1 MHLLGCGVNRAS
13 RDFVFMKFPHHYPS
27 KACHPTGLFFLLNM
41 RLPKLTCRWYSY
53 AKKGMHM
60 ESAAIHSAKHIL
72 YIVGI
77 ILLAGSLSGIL
88 AQKFKVPDVV
98 VFLLAGMGL
107 GPELSG
113 VLDVRADST
122 INQLILIFGSSYIL
136 FDGGA
141 SLRFKVLKEVWI
153 TIVVISTVGV
163 LITTVITGL
172 AAFQLLGIPLI
183 TALLLGSTIASTD
196 PATLVPVFKQVRI
209 KDRVAQTVMSE
220 SAFNDAMGA
229 IVTFTI
235 MGAALGTGGKFSLGA
250 ATFSLVSNALI
261 GVLIG
266 GVLGYLAALLIAH
279 EKYDFLQEYAPLVTL
294 MAVVGAYMSAENFK
308 ASGFMAVF
316 VFGIMLGNKD
326 VFGFKMEHNEE
337 GKLEDFILTTSL
349 IMRMFIFILLGS
361 RVNFALMSKYLWSGT
376 ALVLVFILIARPV
389 TVFCCALPDRRAR
402 WSLKEMLFMC
412 WTRETGVIPGALA
425 GILLGM
431 KVPGAEII
439 ASVTFITILLTIIIQ
454 ATTTRWLARKL
465 GLLVS

>member
-1 MHLLGCGVNRAS
+1 
-13 RDFVFMKFPHHYPS
+13 
-27 KACHPTGLFFLLNM
+27 
-41 RLPKLTCRWYSY
+41 
-53 AKKGMHM
+53 M

-72 YIVGI
+72 FI
-77 ILLAGSLSGIL
+77 IGVILFAGSVSGIL
-88 AQKFKVPDVV
+88 ARKFKVPDVV
-98 VFLLAGMGL
+98 VFLLVGMGL

-113 VLDVRADST
+113 VFDVKADST

-141 SLRFKVLKEVWI
+141 SLRLKVLKEVWI
-153 TIVVISTVGV
+153 TILVISTIGV
-163 LITTVITGL
+163 LITTAITSL
-172 AAFQLLGIPLI
+172 AALQLLGIPLI
-183 TALLLGSTIASTD
+183 TALLLGSTVASTD

-235 MGAALGTGGKFSLGA
+235 MGVALGTGGEFSLA
-250 ATFSLVSNALI
+250 SATATLLSNALI

-266 GVLGYLAALLIAH
+266 AVLGYLAAALIAH
-279 EKYDFLQEYAPLVTL
+279 EKYNFLQEYAPLVTL
-294 MAVVGAYMSAENFK
+294 MAVLGAYMSAENFQ

-316 VFGIMLGNKD
+316 VFGIILGNKD
-326 VFGFKMEHNEE
+326 VFGFAMENREE
-337 GKLEDFILTTSL
+337 EKLEDFILTTSL

-361 RVNFALMSKYLWSGT
+361 QVNFVLMGKYLFGGVG
-376 ALVLVFILIARPV
+376 LVLVLMFIARPV
-389 TVFCCALPDRRAR
+389 TVFCCALPDRRAK
-402 WSLKEMLFMC
+402 WSLNEMLFMS

-439 ASVTFITILLTIIIQ
+439 ASATFITILITIIVQ
-454 ATTTRWLARKL
+454 ATTTRWLAGKL
-465 GLLVS
+465 GLLLD